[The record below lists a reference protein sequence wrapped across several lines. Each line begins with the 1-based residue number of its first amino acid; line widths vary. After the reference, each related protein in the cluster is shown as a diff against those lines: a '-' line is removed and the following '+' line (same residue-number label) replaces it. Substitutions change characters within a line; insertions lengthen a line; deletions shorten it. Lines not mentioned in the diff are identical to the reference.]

1 MPEVEYIR
9 ILAEQ
14 KKEIER
20 LTRELEIIFHSTQDA
35 MFLVRVEDDGSFR
48 YLRNNAAHQRATGFS
63 QADLQGKTPG
73 EVVGRELGAVLQA
86 NYQRCVDARVPITY
100 EESLTLPAGQRYW
113 LTSLTPVLENGKVQ
127 YLVGSRKDIT
137 EQKRQEKAKEDLSQ
151 QLRAMFDEHA
161 AVMLLIEPVSG
172 RIVDANLA
180 ACSFYG
186 YSREEM
192 LRLQIQ
198 DINML
203 PREEVA
209 KKLRA
214 AWQQKQHHFLFP
226 HRVKSG
232 EIRLVDVYSSPIV
245 RGQERLLFSIIF
257 DVTEREKYKEELCYL
272 SYHDPL
278 TGLYNRRFMEEEIKR
293 LDTAHCLPL
302 SVIMG
307 DVNGLKLTND
317 VFGHAMGDELLKNAA
332 TIVKKSCRQE
342 DIIARWGG
350 DEFLLLLPRTSARRA
365 EAIITRIKS
374 GCEQYRAGSV
384 QLSMALGYAVKMST
398 EENLT
403 QTIKEAEKWMYHRKL
418 LEGKS
423 YRHSI
428 INALLTTLAAKSMET
443 EEHAARL
450 KKHCLAVGRALG
462 LAARELDELAL
473 FAVLHDI
480 GKVGIKESILQK
492 QGPLTREEWEEMKKH
507 PEVGYRITQNATEL
521 ASVAEYIL
529 YHHERWDGQGYPR
542 GLRGEEIPL
551 LCRILAVADA
561 YDAMTSNRPY
571 RRAMSRAEA
580 VAEIA
585 RNRGTQFDPRV
596 VDVFLRYLAAV
607 QDEPAGAGS

>member
-1 MPEVEYIR
+1 
-9 ILAEQ
+9 
-14 KKEIER
+14 
-20 LTRELEIIFHSTQDA
+20 
-35 MFLVRVEDDGSFR
+35 
-48 YLRNNAAHQRATGFS
+48 
-63 QADLQGKTPG
+63 
-73 EVVGRELGAVLQA
+73 
-86 NYQRCVDARVPITY
+86 
-100 EESLTLPAGQRYW
+100 
-113 LTSLTPVLENGKVQ
+113 
-127 YLVGSRKDIT
+127 
-137 EQKRQEKAKEDLSQ
+137 
-151 QLRAMFDEHA
+151 
-161 AVMLLIEPVSG
+161 
-172 RIVDANLA
+172 
-180 ACSFYG
+180 
-186 YSREEM
+186 
-192 LRLQIQ
+192 
-198 DINML
+198 
-203 PREEVA
+203 
-209 KKLRA
+209 
-214 AWQQKQHHFLFP
+214 
-226 HRVKSG
+226 
-232 EIRLVDVYSSPIV
+232 
-245 RGQERLLFSIIF
+245 
-257 DVTEREKYKEELCYL
+257 
-272 SYHDPL
+272 
-278 TGLYNRRFMEEEIKR
+278 
-293 LDTAHCLPL
+293 
-302 SVIMG
+302 
-307 DVNGLKLTND
+307 
-317 VFGHAMGDELLKNAA
+317 
-332 TIVKKSCRQE
+332 
-342 DIIARWGG
+342 
-350 DEFLLLLPRTSARRA
+350 
-365 EAIITRIKS
+365 
-374 GCEQYRAGSV
+374 SV

-398 EENLT
+398 EENLM